1 MYLEHEKSPKLKNW
15 SAIYFPHRIGEFP
28 PPGVVTDPRRR
39 NPGTGLEISLSP
51 FSLCGLAPV
60 LPTLTIYRKTCDF
73 WGSLEIFFSDFYF
86 VKIAIT
92 PGGGVWG
99 WITHAQWGGMWGI
112 PLG

>member
-51 FSLCGLAPV
+51 FSV
-60 LPTLTIYRKTCDF
+60 LSVRTCASVANAYDISQDVRF
-73 WGSLEIFFSDFYF
+73 L
-86 VKIAIT
+86 
-92 PGGGVWG
+92 GV
-99 WITHAQWGGMWGI
+99 
-112 PLG
+112 P